1 MSFTIGPPGLEK
13 PAFQRISNSH
23 FKSRS
28 LNVLLGRMLDL
39 LKTETMVSKNPATSA
54 FGLGS
59 LVFRDHSL
67 GFKKVYPNH
76 YTATTAICSRLP
88 TLATSYLAFV
98 LGQNP
103 LLEPFRNALSK
114 ILIKLYYNHWICRI
128 DAFFPIAKL
137 MCLPHGHV
145 TAWPSAYFLNCS
157 MNVF

>member
-59 LVFRDHSL
+59 LVFRDHRL
-67 GFKKVYPNH
+67 GFKKVYPRH
-76 YTATTAICSRLP
+76 KIDSIGFGKDIIMSLL
-88 TLATSYLAFV
+88 LADQVS
-98 LGQNP
+98 
-103 LLEPFRNALSK
+103 
-114 ILIKLYYNHWICRI
+114 
-128 DAFFPIAKL
+128 
-137 MCLPHGHV
+137 
-145 TAWPSAYFLNCS
+145 
-157 MNVF
+157 

>member
-67 GFKKVYPNH
+67 GFKKVYPKHKKAIFAGKHLVHKYVNF
-76 YTATTAICSRLP
+76 TT
-88 TLATSYLAFV
+88 F
-98 LGQNP
+98 
-103 LLEPFRNALSK
+103 LLSQ
-114 ILIKLYYNHWICRI
+114 KLRPEVPNIGNQSMEYGR
-128 DAFFPIAKL
+128 
-137 MCLPHGHV
+137 CLLV
-145 TAWPSAYFLNCS
+145 QC
-157 MNVF
+157 